1 MGHNELLLLKDSF
14 ILEKETVEGGQEKGA
29 PWSLRCSPTVG
40 TGMTSVAWKN
50 WHSGHAHCTP
60 LLLYPCT
67 PSHLN
72 PPPSFSCSCQFGCS
86 AWPDELGPL
95 PLFACETK
103 PLRRK
108 REEAESFT
116 WYQPKAGMAAS
127 AFPSQAP
134 LLAEKCWCDP
144 STPFS
149 PSVPLT
155 PPCNPFF
162 SVPAPCSHPETALFS
177 RESALNKDDMLR
189 DLGWVISHD
198 TTFLQTEMAFLS
210 LLLCSW
216 SFVWRGNSFPTH
228 FPN

>member
-14 ILEKETVEGGQEKGA
+14 ILEKETVEGGKRKGRLGPSAALPRWAQAWHQWPERTGILDMPTALPSCYTLA
-29 PWSLRCSPTVG
+29 P
-40 TGMTSVAWKN
+40 
-50 WHSGHAHCTP
+50 P
-60 LLLYPCT
+60 LIWI
-67 PSHLN
+67 

-116 WYQPKAGMAAS
+116 WYQPKAGKGAS

-162 SVPAPCSHPETALFS
+162 SVLAPCSHPETALFS
-177 RESALNKDDMLR
+177 RESPLNKDDMLR

-198 TTFLQTEMAFLS
+198 TTFTDRDGIPLAF
-210 LLLCSW
+210 
-216 SFVWRGNSFPTH
+216 VV
-228 FPN
+228 